1 MLSTRWVLNFLFAG
15 ALALAQRA
23 GAQQVPDTLYVPH
36 TGPAAFTASKG
47 PRILIDGGHHNFH
60 TVDGRYSAFAR
71 LARRDGYQ
79 VRGSTGELSDGSL
92 ASVDILVIA
101 NPLAAQNDNGRWT
114 LLTPSAF
121 TVEEIASVR
130 RWVEHGGS
138 LLLIADH
145 MPFGG
150 AVEALGTAMGVSWIN
165 GFAYD
170 GRQSSIFRLSR
181 RAGLAAHSIFD
192 GRSAAERVD
201 SIVAFTGSAFWLPHG
216 GAPLIFIPPDS
227 RVLLPRVA
235 WQFSDSTA
243 SIGAT
248 GMLQG
253 AALIVGQGRMV
264 AAGEAAMFSAQ
275 RAGREGATMMG
286 FNDPSAPQ
294 NAQFV
299 LNVLHWLSKLL
310 PES

>member
-1 MLSTRWVLNFLFAG
+1 MSDHSPTEVFNDANHAFHSLGFELPVRRCVGSRPTCRRAAG
-15 ALALAQRA
+15 AGHPLRA
-23 GAQQVPDTLYVPH
+23 THGAC
-36 TGPAAFTASKG
+36 
-47 PRILIDGGHHNFH
+47 
-60 TVDGRYSAFAR
+60 
-71 LARRDGYQ
+71 
-79 VRGSTGELSDGSL
+79 
-92 ASVDILVIA
+92 
-101 NPLAAQNDNGRWT
+101 
-114 LLTPSAF
+114 
-121 TVEEIASVR
+121 
-130 RWVEHGGS
+130 VEHGVS